1 MSGPKK
7 TTPSVHPCI
16 TEFTLT
22 SRFSFRLLS
31 ILGEK
36 FAFAVDSTTPKYIA
50 AKPSRQGAFFLLVSI
65 LYNQSTP
72 EATLGPVRGGRV
84 CSETPSRNGKQT
96 YSQLETGLTV
106 TSPGLVIWLWP
117 LAIRVPGCKTI
128 APKPGAS
135 SCSYR
140 KEQIIIIYILHLIN
154 MCMLYIIYQ

>member
-1 MSGPKK
+1 MSGQKK

-72 EATLGPVRGGRV
+72 QATLGPVRGG
-84 CSETPSRNGKQT
+84 
-96 YSQLETGLTV
+96 
-106 TSPGLVIWLWP
+106 
-117 LAIRVPGCKTI
+117 GCAVRHPVEMVSKLI
-128 APKPGAS
+128 ANLK
-135 SCSYR
+135 
-140 KEQIIIIYILHLIN
+140 LD
-154 MCMLYIIYQ
+154 